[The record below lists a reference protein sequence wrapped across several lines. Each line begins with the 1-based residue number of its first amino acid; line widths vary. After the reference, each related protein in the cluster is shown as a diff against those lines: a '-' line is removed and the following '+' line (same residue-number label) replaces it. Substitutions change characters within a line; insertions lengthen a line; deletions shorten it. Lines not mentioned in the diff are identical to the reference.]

1 MVSYFL
7 TMHEKVSL
15 STSLYDFSL
24 NLFQLAFEGV
34 EKVFCILEV
43 GIEP

>member
-7 TMHEKVSL
+7 TMHDMSIF
-15 STSLYDFSL
+15 SALYDFSL